1 MTMNGRDGHPTALL
15 TVAHRGGDRFRIRVR
30 GHEID
35 VDQPVGDGGEDTAPT
50 PTELFV
56 AALASCV
63 AFYARRYL
71 TRHGLP
77 ADGLEVTAGYE
88 TGTRP
93 ARVVAVRIEVTP
105 PAGLP
110 PQRQDALL
118 AVASHCTVHNT
129 LTTPPAVDIRLANAT
144 GAVVSLVGQLHGT
157 AADLEADS

>member
-1 MTMNGRDGHPTALL
+1 MTTDGRDGDPAALL

-56 AALASCV
+56 AGLASCV

-71 TRHGLP
+71 LRHGLP
-77 ADGLEVTAGYE
+77 AHGLEVTAGYE
-88 TGTRP
+88 TGGRP
-93 ARVVAVRIEVTP
+93 ARVVAVRVEVTP

-110 PQRQDALL
+110 PRRRDALL
-118 AVASHCTVHNT
+118 AVTSHCTVHNT
-129 LTTPPAVDIRLANAT
+129 LTTPPAVDVRLAEAT
-144 GAVVSLVGQLHGT
+144 EAVT
-157 AADLEADS
+157 

>member
-1 MTMNGRDGHPTALL
+1 MTTNGRDSGPTARL

-56 AALASCV
+56 AGLASCV

-71 TRHGLP
+71 ARHGLP

-88 TGTRP
+88 TGSRP
-93 ARVVAVRIEVTP
+93 TRVVAVRIEVTP

-110 PQRQDALL
+110 PQRRDALL

-129 LTTPPAVDIRLANAT
+129 LTTPPAVDVRLAEAT
-144 GAVVSLVGQLHGT
+144 GALT
-157 AADLEADS
+157 RAEA